1 MPRVRAELKAEL
13 EAQAARL
20 IEEALAWNEQAEAP
34 TLTDIEDQVLK
45 FRKAFG
51 ERLAEALVEAQPTVE
66 PVSVRCA
73 QCQRPMHRKRRRQ
86 RRRVESRVGQ
96 VPLRRAYYYCEHCR
110 AGFFPP
116 GPATEGRGPVVE

>member
-1 MPRVRAELKAEL
+1 MPRTHAELKAEL

-45 FRKAFG
+45 FRKALG
-51 ERLAEALVEAQPTVE
+51 ERLAQALVDAQPTVE
-66 PVSVRCA
+66 PVLVRCLK
-73 QCQRPMHRKRRRQ
+73 CQRPMHQKRKRQ

-96 VPLRRAYYYCEHCR
+96 VPLQRAYYYCDHCR
-110 AGFFPP
+110 SGFFPP
-116 GPATEGRGPVVE
+116 GSAVAGGGSGVE